1 MSEREWR
8 EWREAAV
15 RAARAG
21 VDYKNACDEYP
32 IRSTSGQ
39 LDGKLEAL
47 WSALAAFARLDRGQ
61 RAREATER
69 KVDGGG

>member
-8 EWREAAV
+8 DAAV
-15 RAARAG
+15 RAARAAHELG
-21 VDYKNACDEYP
+21 EAIRDDRLELFGAKAGGREAWAKFVPAVD
-32 IRSTSGQ
+32 
-39 LDGKLEAL
+39 
-47 WSALAAFARLDRGQ
+47 AFARLDRGQ